1 MKVYC
6 AYITGVGGP
15 ESCIQMT
22 LIRPFILRWVLLL
35 LFKYFSS
42 SFFFS
47 VLARHANVIPRIGS
61 KSFCATYHEN
71 NSLNCARIANVC
83 RMREICEKTQLGRNN
98 WELIGSKSTSQSI
111 TRNKPMKSVLT
122 RRAGRYIDP
131 GDHRYSSRVAGAV
144 EIFRGFLNR
153 GWGPISPACDGT
165 GPIGW

>member
-6 AYITGVGGP
+6 AYITGRPWILHTNDSNSSIYIALGAVVAV
-15 ESCIQMT
+15 QVF
-22 LIRPFILRWVLLL
+22 LILIL
-35 LFKYFSS
+35 
-42 SFFFS
+42 S

-83 RMREICEKTQLGRNN
+83 RMRELCEKTQLGRNN
-98 WELIGSKSTSQSI
+98 CELIGSKSTSQSI
-111 TRNKPMKSVLT
+111 TRSKPMKSVLT

-131 GDHRYSSRVAGAV
+131 GDHRYRSRVAGAV